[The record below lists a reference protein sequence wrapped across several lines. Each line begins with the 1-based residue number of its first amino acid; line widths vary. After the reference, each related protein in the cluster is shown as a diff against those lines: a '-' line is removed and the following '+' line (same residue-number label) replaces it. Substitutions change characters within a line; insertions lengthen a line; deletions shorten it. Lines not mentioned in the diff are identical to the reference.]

1 MGVPNTQLPEQMVSA
16 WSFLTLAGPRYAL
29 RNAGED
35 LMMNIAIGQSPWGI
49 AKNRLLSTRINT
61 FLAAAKKAEG
71 SGKLKWSENPLGF
84 AMRLVN
90 KKEVDNIS
98 VELTALK
105 TKFDDATKELVKLK
119 KDLAKAKDPID
130 ISDFELKIKE
140 LEYVTKGG
148 LVNQTREIFA
158 RTLSQGRINR
168 FRDNLN
174 LPPMAKDEIDILTE
188 QIKYGDIENAL
199 GVVSESASNFATG
212 ATDYLSRA
220 QNLVKST
227 GVKAQPLKI
236 TGLGNYAKKPG
247 ERAFVPQALSVQDEA
262 SLFTWMSRIGY
273 YANDDLGKIAVA
285 NLDNQE
291 EFLIL
296 GRKWLQTKTGKQ
308 YLKDAQLSDEMSES
322 RLLDLVFNRTK
333 SHFVKRNGDINEDL
347 LNKIRIKGKDGN
359 WKVEGQLSIDD
370 MPTIDDDIP
379 FAIVGPTLVPA
390 VEAEQITSN
399 VMTRGW
405 GWLGLANARMSRQPL
420 VLNEMVAV
428 RKEMRKSGFEKKYI
442 ETYVR
447 DINPDNTTGIAIA
460 TERAKKALAA
470 AVEERATSQILQY
483 VDNPLIRTQIAFTSR
498 NFARFYRATEDF
510 YRRMYR
516 VVRYNPEALVKAA
529 LTYEGVT
536 HSGWVQKDDQGEDYF
551 VYPGLAPVYNTVQNV
566 LSRLGIADEF
576 KTPFPVEFGAKLK
589 MITPSLN
596 PDSLVPTFSGPLA
609 GASVKT
615 ITTLLGFFD
624 EKSADSLDGYLLGKY
639 SVDRPILSALLPAH
653 INRLVGALDT
663 DERNS
668 QYASAWRKAVTY
680 LDACL
685 AVKEKYTKL
694 EI

>member
-1 MGVPNTQLPEQMVSA
+1 
-16 WSFLTLAGPRYAL
+16 
-29 RNAGED
+29 
-35 LMMNIAIGQSPWGI
+35 
-49 AKNRLLSTRINT
+49 
-61 FLAAAKKAEG
+61 
-71 SGKLKWSENPLGF
+71 
-84 AMRLVN
+84 
-90 KKEVDNIS
+90 
-98 VELTALK
+98 
-105 TKFDDATKELVKLK
+105 
-119 KDLAKAKDPID
+119 
-130 ISDFELKIKE
+130 
-140 LEYVTKGG
+140 
-148 LVNQTREIFA
+148 
-158 RTLSQGRINR
+158 
-168 FRDNLN
+168 
-174 LPPMAKDEIDILTE
+174 
-188 QIKYGDIENAL
+188 
-199 GVVSESASNFATG
+199 
-212 ATDYLSRA
+212 
-220 QNLVKST
+220 
-227 GVKAQPLKI
+227 
-236 TGLGNYAKKPG
+236 
-247 ERAFVPQALSVQDEA
+247 
-262 SLFTWMSRIGY
+262 
-273 YANDDLGKIAVA
+273 
-285 NLDNQE
+285 
-291 EFLIL
+291 
-296 GRKWLQTKTGKQ
+296 
-308 YLKDAQLSDEMSES
+308 
-322 RLLDLVFNRTK
+322 
-333 SHFVKRNGDINEDL
+333 
-347 LNKIRIKGKDGN
+347 
-359 WKVEGQLSIDD
+359 
-370 MPTIDDDIP
+370 
-379 FAIVGPTLVPA
+379 
-390 VEAEQITSN
+390 
-399 VMTRGW
+399 
-405 GWLGLANARMSRQPL
+405 MSRQPL

-680 LDACL
+680 LEASGNGLPKRYDDEGNLLPPTSAEQEEYRLRVKNTTLGVLRVRFALGFLAPASPQVQLKSDMAQWISDNGRANWKQAFNNLLDKYPGDYDAAMAKWVEL
-685 AVKEKYTKL
+685 FPDQVPYTVTESERNL
-694 EI
+694 LLHLDMLRNQDIS